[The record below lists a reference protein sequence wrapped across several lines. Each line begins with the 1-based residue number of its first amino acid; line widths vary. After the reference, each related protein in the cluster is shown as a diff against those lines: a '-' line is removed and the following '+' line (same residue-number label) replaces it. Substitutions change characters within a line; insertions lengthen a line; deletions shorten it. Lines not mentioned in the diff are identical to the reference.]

1 TIVAGS
7 DPSDSLHELHQSGM
21 ESNLALIVGVSSGSL
36 ILLLLLLL
44 LALSVC
50 YVRRSR
56 ESRRWGRGGGG
67 GGGSGGP
74 GPGGPGRRGPHLN
87 ASAAASAPP
96 PQSSLPLS
104 LTPGSVAV
112 KLGGGGGGGNNN
124 GSDPSD
130 VVIPLRTLE
139 GGFCPHYEKVSGDYG
154 HPVYIVQEVPPP
166 SNANVYYK
174 V

>member
-1 TIVAGS
+1 
-7 DPSDSLHELHQSGM
+7 HQSGM

-56 ESRRWGRGGGG
+56 
-67 GGGSGGP
+67 
-74 GPGGPGRRGPHLN
+74 
-87 ASAAASAPP
+87 
-96 PQSSLPLS
+96 SSLPLS
-104 LTPGSVAV
+104 LTPGSVTV